1 MRRAYLSCLMITV
14 LLAGCAGGPAS
25 RPSTSGATAGQ
36 SALRTAWQIAP
47 SNQMAEQLQR
57 LREAS
62 PELIRTALLDEHRRW
77 VGTPY
82 VLGGEGFQ
90 GIDCSALVQR
100 VFNEAFALALPRTT
114 DDQVLEGQRIDRDS
128 LKAGDLVFFRPPGPY
143 NHVGIYVGSGR
154 FLHASSSQGVI
165 ISRLDNVYWQ
175 RYYWQARRPMT
186 LTELAQ
192 RARQY
197 RQSRS
202 G

>member
-1 MRRAYLSCLMITV
+1 MRRAYLLCLIVTG
-14 LLAGCAGGPAS
+14 LLAGCVHGPTLSGPPAS
-25 RPSTSGATAGQ
+25 NATAKQ
-36 SALRTAWQIAP
+36 AAMRTAWQIAP

-57 LREAS
+57 LREAA
-62 PELIRTALLDEHRRW
+62 PETIRTALLDEHRRW

-100 VFNEAFALALPRTT
+100 VFNEAFALPLPRTT
-114 DDQVLEGQRIDRDS
+114 DYQVLEGQRIARDS

-143 NHVGIYVGSGR
+143 NHVGIYVGYGR

-165 ISRLDNVYWQ
+165 ISRLNNAYWQ
-175 RYYWQARRPMT
+175 RYYWQSRRSTT

-192 RARQY
+192 RARQ
-197 RQSRS
+197 
-202 G
+202 